1 MGVAWIPI
9 TIVAALSQTARNAL
23 QRSLKGRLSTNG
35 AAFTR
40 FVFGLPFACVYL
52 GVVLASGVTT
62 LPRPD
67 HIFWMWLVGAGLS
80 QIAATSLLIH
90 VMAERNFA
98 TAVAY
103 SKTEVAQAAAFEII
117 FLGATVTWT
126 GAAGVV
132 LATVSVMLMSVS
144 RSAHPLR
151 TLLVGWTES
160 TSLLGLLAG
169 SCFGVAAVGFR
180 AASLSLH
187 HPSIFLEASFT
198 LVMSTAFQTLVMGS
212 YLALRE
218 PGELRRVAATA
229 RDGALVGA
237 MSSLGSAGWFTAFTL
252 QIAAYVRT
260 LGLVELP
267 ATLLVS
273 LYAFRERPSR
283 TEIAGLALL
292 GLSIAMVLNGGR

>member
-9 TIVAALSQTARNAL
+9 TIVAALAQTVRNAL

-40 FVFGLPFACVYL
+40 FVFGLPFACAYL
-52 GVVLASGVTT
+52 GTLLAARVGE
-62 LPRPD
+62 LPRPGSV
-67 HIFWMWLVGAGLS
+67 FWTWLVAAGLS
-80 QIAATSLLIH
+80 QIVATSLLIH
-90 VMAERNFA
+90 VMTARNFA

-103 SKTEVAQAAAFEII
+103 AKTEVAQAAAFEII
-117 FLGATVTWT
+117 FLGATVTWL
-126 GAAGVV
+126 GATGVV

-151 TLLVGWTES
+151 ALLVGWTES
-160 TSLLGLLAG
+160 SALLGLLAG
-169 SCFGVAAVGFR
+169 GLFGVSAVGFR
-180 AASLSLH
+180 AASVSLH
-187 HPSIFLEASFT
+187 HPSVLVAAAFT
-198 LVMSTAFQTLVMGS
+198 LVMSTALQTLVMGG

-218 PGELRRVAATA
+218 RGELRRVVAAA
-229 RDGALVGA
+229 PAGVLVGA

-267 ATLLVS
+267 ATLLIS

-283 TEIAGLALL
+283 AEMLGLALL
-292 GLSIAMVLNGGR
+292 GLSIAMVLSGGR

>member
-9 TIVAALSQTARNAL
+9 TIVAALSQTVRNAL

-52 GVVLASGVTT
+52 GVVLAAGASTP
-62 LPRPD
+62 PRPGSV
-67 HIFWMWLVGAGLS
+67 FWGWLVAAGLS

-90 VMAERNFA
+90 VMTARNFA

-103 SKTEVAQAAAFEII
+103 AKTEVAQAAAFEII
-117 FLGATVTWT
+117 FLGATVTWL

-151 TLLVGWTES
+151 ALLVGWTEPS
-160 TSLLGLLAG
+160 ALLGLLAG
-169 SCFGVAAVGFR
+169 GLFGVAAVGFR
-180 AASLSLH
+180 AASISLN
-187 HPSIFLEASFT
+187 HPSVFMKASFT
-198 LVMSTAFQTLVMGS
+198 LVLSTALQTVAMGVF
-212 YLALRE
+212 LALRE

-229 RDGALVGA
+229 RDGVLVGA

-260 LGLVELP
+260 LGLIELP
-267 ATLLVS
+267 ATLLIS
-273 LYAFRERPSR
+273 LYAFREHPSR
-283 TEIAGLALL
+283 AELLGLALL
-292 GLSIAMVLNGGR
+292 ALSIAMVLNGGR

>member
-52 GVVLASGVTT
+52 GVVLAAGVTT
-62 LPRPD
+62 LPRPGTV
-67 HIFWMWLVGAGLS
+67 FWGWLVGASLS

-90 VMAERNFA
+90 VMTARNFA

-103 SKTEVAQAAAFEII
+103 AKTEVAQAAAFEII
-117 FLGATVTWT
+117 FLGATVTWL

-151 TLLVGWTES
+151 ALVVGWTES
-160 TSLLGLLAG
+160 SALLGLLAG
-169 SCFGVAAVGFR
+169 AFFAVAAVGFR
-180 AASLSLH
+180 AASLALH
-187 HPSIFLEASFT
+187 HPSIFMEASFT
-198 LVMSTAFQTLVMGS
+198 LVMSTALQTLVMGV

-260 LGLVELP
+260 LGLIELP

-273 LYAFRERPSR
+273 LYAFRERPSPA
-283 TEIAGLALL
+283 ELLGLALL

>member
-9 TIVAALSQTARNAL
+9 TIVAALSQTVRNAL

-40 FVFGLPFACVYL
+40 FVFGLPFACAYL
-52 GVVLASGVTT
+52 AALLAVGISA

-67 HIFWMWLVGAGLS
+67 SVFWGWLVAASLS

-90 VMAERNFA
+90 VMAARNFA

-103 SKTEVAQAAAFEII
+103 AKTEVAQAAAFEII
-117 FLGATVTWT
+117 FLGATVTWL

-144 RSAHPLR
+144 RSAHPVR
-151 TLLVGWTES
+151 ALLTGWMES
-160 TSLLGLLAG
+160 SALLGLLAG
-169 SCFGVAAVGFR
+169 GLFGVAAVGFR

-187 HPSIFLEASFT
+187 HPSAVMAAAFT
-198 LVMSTAFQTLVMGS
+198 LVMSTTLQTVVMGG

-218 PGELRRVAATA
+218 RGELRRVAATA
-229 RDGALVGA
+229 RGGTLVGA

-273 LYAFRERPSR
+273 LVAFRERPSR
-283 TEIAGLALL
+283 AEILGLALL

>member
-9 TIVAALSQTARNAL
+9 TIVAALSQTVRNAL

-40 FVFGLPFACVYL
+40 FVFGLPFACAYL
-52 GVVLASGVTT
+52 GTLLAAGIGG
-62 LPRPD
+62 LPRPGSV
-67 HIFWMWLVGAGLS
+67 FWTWLVAASLS
-80 QIAATSLLIH
+80 QIVATSLLIH
-90 VMAERNFA
+90 VMTARNFA

-103 SKTEVAQAAAFEII
+103 AKTEVAQAAAFEII
-117 FLGATVTWT
+117 FLGATVTWP

-151 TLLVGWTES
+151 ALLVGWTES
-160 TSLLGLLAG
+160 SALLGLLAG
-169 SCFGVAAVGFR
+169 GLFGVSAVGFR
-180 AASLSLH
+180 AASMSLH
-187 HPSIFLEASFT
+187 HPSVLVAAAFT
-198 LVMSTAFQTLVMGS
+198 LVMSTALQTLVMGG

-218 PGELRRVAATA
+218 RGELRRVVAAA
-229 RDGALVGA
+229 PAGALVGA

-267 ATLLVS
+267 ATLLIS

-283 TEIAGLALL
+283 AEMLGLALL
-292 GLSIAMVLNGGR
+292 GLSIAMVLHGGR

>member
-9 TIVAALSQTARNAL
+9 TIVAALSQTVRNAL

-52 GVVLASGVTT
+52 GVVLAAGVST
-62 LPRPD
+62 LPRPGTV
-67 HIFWMWLVGAGLS
+67 FWGWLVGASLS

-90 VMAERNFA
+90 VMTARNFA

-103 SKTEVAQAAAFEII
+103 AKTEVAQAAAFEII
-117 FLGATVTWT
+117 FLGATVTWL

-151 TLLVGWTES
+151 ALLVGWTEPS
-160 TSLLGLLAG
+160 ALLGLLAG
-169 SCFGVAAVGFR
+169 GLFGVAAVGFR
-180 AASLSLH
+180 AASLSLN
-187 HPSIFLEASFT
+187 HPSIFTKASFT
-198 LVMSTAFQTLVMGS
+198 LVMSTALQTLVMGV

-218 PGELRRVAATA
+218 PGELRRVAAAA
-229 RDGALVGA
+229 RDGVLVGA

-260 LGLVELP
+260 LGLIELP

-283 TEIAGLALL
+283 AELLGLALL

>member
-1 MGVAWIPI
+1 MGAAWIPI
-9 TIVAALSQTARNAL
+9 TIVAALSQTVRNAL
-23 QRSLKGRLSTNG
+23 QRTLAGRLSTNG

-40 FVFGLPFACVYL
+40 FVFGLPFACAYL
-52 GVVLASGVTT
+52 GMLRGAGVGA
-62 LPRPD
+62 LPRTD
-67 HIFWMWLVGAGLS
+67 SVFWIWLVTAGVS
-80 QIAATSLLIH
+80 QIVATSLLIH
-90 VMAERNFA
+90 VMTARNFA
-98 TAVAY
+98 AAVAY
-103 SKTEVAQAAAFEII
+103 AKTEVAQAAAFEMIV
-117 FLGATVTWT
+117 LGASVTWL
-126 GAAGVV
+126 GASGVV

-151 TLLVGWTES
+151 ALLAGWTES
-160 TSLLGLLAG
+160 SALLGLLAG
-169 SCFGVAAVGFR
+169 GLFGVAAVGFR
-180 AASLSLH
+180 AASVSLH
-187 HPSIFLEASFT
+187 HPSAFLAGAFT
-198 LVMSTAFQTLVMGS
+198 LVMSTALQTLVMGG

-218 PGELRRVAATA
+218 RGELRRVVAAA
-229 RDGALVGA
+229 PAGALVGA

-283 TEIAGLALL
+283 VEIVGLALL

>member
-1 MGVAWIPI
+1 MGLAWVPI
-9 TIVAALSQTARNAL
+9 TIVAALSQTVRNAL

-40 FVFGLPFACVYL
+40 FLFGLPFAGAYL
-52 GVVLASGVTT
+52 TILLATGAGR

-67 HIFWMWLVGAGLS
+67 SVFWSWLVAASLS
-80 QIAATSLLIH
+80 QIVATSLLIH
-90 VMAERNFA
+90 VMTARNFA

-103 SKTEVAQAAAFEII
+103 AKTEVAQAAAFEII
-117 FLGATVTWT
+117 FLGATVSWL
-126 GAAGVV
+126 GASGVV

-144 RSAHPLR
+144 RSAHPFR
-151 TLLVGWTES
+151 ALLTGWTEPS
-160 TSLLGLLAG
+160 ALLGLLAG
-169 SCFGVAAVGFR
+169 GLFGVSAVGFR

-187 HPSIFLEASFT
+187 HPSVFLAAAFT
-198 LVMSTAFQTLVMGS
+198 LVMSTAFQSLVMGV

-218 PGELRRVAATA
+218 RGEIGRVVAAA
-229 RDGALVGA
+229 PAGALVGA
-237 MSSLGSAGWFTAFTL
+237 ASSVGSAGWFTAFTM

-273 LYAFRERPSR
+273 LYAFRERPTR
-283 TEIAGLALL
+283 AEILGLALL